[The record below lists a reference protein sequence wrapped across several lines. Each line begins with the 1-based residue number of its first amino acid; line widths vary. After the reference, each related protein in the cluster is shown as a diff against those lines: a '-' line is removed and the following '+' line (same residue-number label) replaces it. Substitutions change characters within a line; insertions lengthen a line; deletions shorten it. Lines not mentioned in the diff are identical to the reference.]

1 MLCLGGFTQVTVKT
15 RKGQSFAQGQIEI
28 GRVVNRQLVLICQM
42 DQSIVRNRIG

>member
-15 RKGQSFAQGQIEI
+15 RKGPQGQIEI